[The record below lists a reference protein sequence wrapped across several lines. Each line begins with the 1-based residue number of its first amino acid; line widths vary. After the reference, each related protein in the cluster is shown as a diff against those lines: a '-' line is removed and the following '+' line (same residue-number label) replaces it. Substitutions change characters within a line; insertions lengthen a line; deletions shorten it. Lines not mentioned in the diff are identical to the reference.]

1 MRSSLVRAALLWLLS
16 SPAAAGAD
24 YAYSISWVDSP
35 QPPGVT
41 IIGHR
46 IEWRRCDNPAQSY
59 LIYAFPLSSSA
70 VVVSPLDRY
79 CWNVI
84 ALSSTKESDPSATVV
99 FHSSPDTDSDG
110 ILDSSDNCTLAYNP
124 QQVDSDVDGYGNRCD
139 GDLDGN
145 KFVSAADVVLFRA
158 QLGKPSVAPVF
169 NPADFDANGWV
180 NAFDTAIFRSMIGKP
195 PGPKGELP

>member
-1 MRSSLVRAALLWLLS
+1 M
-16 SPAAAGAD
+16 
-24 YAYSISWVDSP
+24 
-35 QPPGVT
+35 
-41 IIGHR
+41 
-46 IEWRRCDNPAQSY
+46 
-59 LIYAFPLSSSA
+59 
-70 VVVSPLDRY
+70 
-79 CWNVI
+79 
-84 ALSSTKESDPSATVV
+84 
-99 FHSSPDTDSDG
+99 
-110 ILDSSDNCTLAYNP
+110 
-124 QQVDSDVDGYGNRCD
+124 DGYGNRCD